1 MKGGTATM
9 GFRTFAV
16 ASAVAL
22 GLAVQPGL
30 AAAQTDYGA
39 FNAAQITG
47 KTEVEKAIGRCA
59 FAVLAGAALGAAA
72 SENRGRGAATGAA
85 IGGVVCVAMLS
96 IASANDKAR
105 LREAQ
110 LAALNTGQ
118 IQHANWTT
126 TENKAASA
134 MVSAGDVVE
143 VSARKSDEVV
153 KCRRVN
159 TQLDV
164 DGQTN
169 ATSDVVCLRGDSWVT
184 LDKLKPMG
192 IRPTDVQV

>member
-1 MKGGTATM
+1 M
-9 GFRTFAV
+9 GLKRIAL
-16 ASAVAL
+16 ASAVTLAF
-22 GLAVQPGL
+22 AVQPGL

-39 FNAAQITG
+39 FAAAQITG
-47 KTEVEKAIGRCA
+47 KTEVEKAMGRCA
-59 FAVLAGAALGAAA
+59 LAVVIGAGIGAAA
-72 SENRGRGAATGAA
+72 SDNRGQGAVTGAA
-85 IGGVVCVAMLS
+85 IGGVVCIAMLS
-96 IASANDKAR
+96 VASTRDKAR

-118 IQHANWTT
+118 VQHASWTT
-126 TENKAASA
+126 TDNKAASA

-143 VSARKSDEVV
+143 VSAPKKAEVV

-164 DGQTN
+164 DGQAN
-169 ATSDVVCLRGDSWVT
+169 STSDVVCLRGDSWVT

-192 IRPTDVQV
+192 IRPADVQV